1 MRLTLHTPPLPPG
14 VRRGEESWVC
24 ERSSWRHKHTETVHS
39 YESSSTFQWPLWPR
53 LENDRSCRG
62 HVCKELSAS
71 SQFIIDYQTCREFS
85 SLVIS
90 ALWDLRE
97 ECHWMFYLLSLLQ
110 DTADDIRAID
120 SCEYIWEAGVGFAQA
135 PPLNYVHDLNRWD
148 FSILSVLVIA
158 VLAHVWAYMYVINT
172 DLGSCT
178 CGTTA
183 KRNVIRINAWAER
196 LGAGVF
202 LKFWMNLFHWSQSH
216 RYPTSLSST
225 SASTLA
231 PKRPSKFFSLYTLFL
246 SSDPDLLVSAG
257 QVKIKKM
264 NVTRKKP
271 HVNNKS
277 VLSAP
282 ACALTASAWTTS
294 RFFLIAV
301 NRRNNV
307 CFLYAVIS
315 KAVLLNLI
323 F

>member
-90 ALWDLRE
+90 ALGDLRE

-183 KRNVIRINAWAER
+183 KRNVIRINVPGLSVSVRES
-196 LGAGVF
+196 
-202 LKFWMNLFHWSQSH
+202 FWNFGWICFIEVSH
-216 RYPTSLSST
+216 IDIQPV
-225 SASTLA
+225 LA
-231 PKRPSKFFSLYTLFL
+231 PPLHPHSPQRGRQSFSLFILCFCHPIQICWFQQDKWRLKRWMWPEKNLTWTTNQYWAL
-246 SSDPDLLVSAG
+246 LLV
-257 QVKIKKM
+257 
-264 NVTRKKP
+264 
-271 HVNNKS
+271 
-277 VLSAP
+277 L
-282 ACALTASAWTTS
+282 
-294 RFFLIAV
+294 
-301 NRRNNV
+301 
-307 CFLYAVIS
+307 
-315 KAVLLNLI
+315 
-323 F
+323 